1 MSDEPHSTL
10 ALDDTVHQRARLGIL
25 TILQETGTADFSYLK
40 STLQLT
46 DGNLGRHIEV
56 LAGGGL
62 VQVKKGYE
70 GRRPRTWVTI
80 TKAGRGALSA
90 EMQAL
95 KALVARFEQAT
106 PPRVGPAASPPPPG
120 IRST

>member
-62 VQVKKGYE
+62 VHVKKGHE
-70 GRRPRTWVTI
+70 GRRPRTWITI

-90 EMQAL
+90 EMDAL
-95 KALVARFEQAT
+95 KTLVARFEQAA
-106 PPRVGPAASPPPPG
+106 PSKVGPAAPPPPVG
-120 IRST
+120 AV

>member
-1 MSDEPHSTL
+1 MSDEPHSTV
-10 ALDDTVHQRARLGIL
+10 ALDETVHQRARLGIL

-62 VQVKKGYE
+62 VHVKKGYE
-70 GRRPRTWVTI
+70 GRRPRTWKSPLGCRRRRT
-80 TKAGRGALSA
+80 SA
-90 EMQAL
+90 
-95 KALVARFEQAT
+95 AT
-106 PPRVGPAASPPPPG
+106 APS
-120 IRST
+120 SS

>member
-10 ALDDTVHQRARLGIL
+10 SFDDTVHQRARLGIL

-56 LAGGGL
+56 LANGGL

-70 GRRPRTWVTI
+70 GRRPRTWVTL
-80 TKAGRGALSA
+80 TKAGRTALA
-90 EMQAL
+90 VEMDAL
-95 KALVARFEQAT
+95 KALVARFDLSQDPKKSGT
-106 PPRVGPAASPPPPG
+106 KTV
-120 IRST
+120 

>member
-1 MSDEPHSTL
+1 MRFLRTDWRRTRRGR
-10 ALDDTVHQRARLGIL
+10 AQGIIRTVESFDRTAP
-25 TILQETGTADFSYLK
+25 TGTAVVIRGFSRYD
-40 STLQLT
+40 Q
-46 DGNLGRHIEV
+46 DREANH

>member
-10 ALDDTVHQRARLGIL
+10 SLDDTVHQRARLGIL
-25 TILQETGTADFSYLK
+25 TILQETGTADFPYLK
-40 STLQLT
+40 SALQLT

-56 LAGGGL
+56 LADGGL

-80 TKAGRGALSA
+80 TKTGRTALSV
-90 EMQAL
+90 EMDAL
-95 KALVARFEQAT
+95 KALVARFEQTAPPTGPSAPT
-106 PPRVGPAASPPPPG
+106 PPVG
-120 IRST
+120 TT

>member
-56 LAGGGL
+56 LAGGDL
-62 VQVKKGYE
+62 VHVKKGYE
-70 GRRPRTWVTI
+70 GRRPRTWITI
-80 TKAGRGALSA
+80 TRTGRAALGA
-90 EMQAL
+90 EMDAL
-95 KALVARFEQAT
+95 KALVARFEQTT
-106 PPRVGPAASPPPPG
+106 PSEGSPAAPPPW
-120 IRST
+120 R

>member
-10 ALDDTVHQRARLGIL
+10 SLDDTVHQRARLGIL
-25 TILQETGTADFSYLK
+25 TILQETGTADFPYLK
-40 STLQLT
+40 SALQLT

-56 LAGGGL
+56 LADGGL

-80 TKAGRGALSA
+80 TKTGRTALA
-90 EMQAL
+90 VEMDAL
-95 KALVARFEQAT
+95 KALVARFEQTA
-106 PPRVGPAASPPPPG
+106 PPEGGPAGPPLPPG
-120 IRST
+120 PA

>member
-70 GRRPRTWVTI
+70 GRRPRTWITI
-80 TKAGRGALSA
+80 TRTGRVALAA
-90 EMQAL
+90 EMDAL
-95 KALVARFEQAT
+95 KDLVARFEQTT
-106 PPRVGPAASPPPPG
+106 PSEGNPA
-120 IRST
+120 